1 MPGEQT
7 RMEKKSQKKKGRE
20 SRQRRLS
27 KFVKLM
33 SIRQPFKEKKKKS
46 DTTPPPQ
53 TFSGEKNLTIRVYC
67 LRARKTECVE
77 ILNHQPF

>member
-33 SIRQPFKEKKKKS
+33 SIRQPFKEKKKNL
-46 DTTPPPQ
+46 TPPPPPNIQ
-53 TFSGEKNLTIRVYC
+53 WGEKP
-67 LRARKTECVE
+67 
-77 ILNHQPF
+77 NHSSLLFEGQKN